1 MSEVTLAP
9 YILTDAN
16 GSNPRIMIPVKTPA
30 ALVMV
35 ESSARGRLRVRGSN
49 RDGATIAITVA
60 RRYLRVHQK
69 RIDGLYERLASNHR
83 AEACTLGAA
92 NRER

>member
-16 GSNPRIMIPVKTPA
+16 GSNPRIMIPVKTPV

-35 ESSARGRLRVRGSN
+35 ESRARGRLLVRGAN
-49 RDGATIAITVA
+49 RDGATIAIAVA
-60 RRYLRVHQK
+60 RRYLRVHQV
-69 RIDGLYERLASNHR
+69 RIDGLYSQMERIHKSA
-83 AEACTLGAA
+83 GA
-92 NRER
+92 

>member
-1 MSEVTLAP
+1 MSEVTSAP

-35 ESSARGRLRVRGSN
+35 ESRARGRMLVREAKE
-49 RDGATIAITVA
+49 DGASIAIGVA
-60 RRYLRVHQK
+60 RRYVRMHGPTLDVLYGQLERIQK
-69 RIDGLYERLASNHR
+69 S
-83 AEACTLGAA
+83 TSSGAA
-92 NRER
+92 